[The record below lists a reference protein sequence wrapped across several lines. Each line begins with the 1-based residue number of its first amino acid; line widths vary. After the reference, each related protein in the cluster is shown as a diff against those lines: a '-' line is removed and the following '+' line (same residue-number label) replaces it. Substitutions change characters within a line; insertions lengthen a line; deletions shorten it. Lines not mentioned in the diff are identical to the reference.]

1 MQREDIERLRE
12 QVSCA
17 IALEQAGFAIDL
29 KESTRRAV
37 KFRRRGEIIIVT
49 HEGRGWFDP
58 LSDRKGDIFA
68 LIGLLQPGNFQATLA
83 AVEALAGVQPLYP
96 TWRARTSRRTAA
108 DISTRWAA
116 RPLLCQG
123 ARAHHYLSRMRAI
136 PRRVLQQAT
145 DARLIR
151 QGPSGSAWFAHQDN
165 DGRISGWEERGP
177 VWRGFSTGGAKTLF
191 RFGNSVGG
199 RLCVTEAAIDAL
211 SLSALEGRR
220 ADTLYTSTA
229 GGWSPATE
237 SAVTLLAGD
246 LDLVVAATDSNSQGE
261 AYADRLRQ
269 IASSLDCGFQRLRP
283 NAGDWNEDLQQRRTR

>member
-17 IALEQAGFAIDL
+17 VALEQAGFAIDL

-83 AVEALAGVQPLYP
+83 AVEALAGVQPLHP
-96 TWRARTSRRTAA
+96 TWRARTSRRMAA

-123 ARAHHYLSRMRAI
+123 ARAHDYLFRIRAI
-136 PRRVLQQAT
+136 PRRVLQHAI

-220 ADTLYTSTA
+220 DDTLYASTA

>member
-17 IALEQAGFAIDL
+17 VALEQAGFAIDL

-96 TWRARTSRRTAA
+96 TWRARTSRGTAA
-108 DISTRWAA
+108 DISTRWVA

-123 ARAHHYLSRMRAI
+123 ARAHHYLSRIRAI
-136 PRRVLQQAT
+136 PRRVLQHAI

-220 ADTLYTSTA
+220 DDTLYASTA